1 MKVDVCVIGAGPAGL
16 SAAALLAHHGSRV
29 AVVDESPEPGGR
41 LLGQLHRLGHRNDE
55 FHQDGW
61 WNGRRIA
68 GRLAEDA
75 LQAGA
80 QFLQGSSVWG
90 IFPGWQ
96 VCVSGETPQIIEAA
110 QLIITTG
117 ATEEACPLP
126 GWTLP
131 GVMSIGAS
139 QVLATQHRVRPGN
152 TGIIVGIN
160 ALSLAIANEL
170 RMSGVELTG
179 VVNLPAGSL
188 TPNYR
193 NPAQVVE
200 DLARSSHL
208 APSPI
213 LRMGG
218 RLATRSAVA
227 KVIAHIHPAR
237 GVKLWGIPINP
248 RQAVTRIHGTTD
260 VEAVTIADLSAS
272 GEVRHTKEVRVD
284 SVFLA
289 AGLRPLTDLLATV
302 GCQFVDIP
310 DLGGAVPLYGPE
322 LQTTVDGVYVAGNV
336 TGIESAIVALAQ
348 GRLVA
353 ASIVDPDNVGRY
365 HEALAEARRQS
376 PIEFLPG
383 IAQGRA
389 AVARRWEEHRR
400 GGGVSDQGARP
411 MVIPDTAPTD
421 AWERLPDEL
430 VVCRCEEIT
439 VGSMRQAAKEGAS
452 TAEEFKRFTRVTM
465 GTCQGRVCQGI
476 LERIQTVVSA
486 ERPSPSPFPGH
497 RAPVRPVS
505 LGELARLAC
514 GTEEWE
520 RLHGQLVPSLPF
532 DEPDN
537 RTSSLGYASSIQR
550 SPRARSG
557 NRSMSDG

>member
-80 QFLQGSSVWG
+80 QLLQGTSVWG

-96 VCVSGETPQIIEAA
+96 VCVSGETPRIIEAA

-131 GVMSIGAS
+131 GVMSIGAG

-152 TGIIVGIN
+152 TGIVVGIN

-170 RMSGVELTG
+170 RMSGVELIG

-193 NPAQVVE
+193 NPAQVIE

-218 RLATRSAVA
+218 RLATHSAVA
-227 KVIAHIHPAR
+227 KVIAYVQPAW
-237 GVKLWGIPINP
+237 GIKMWGIPINP
-248 RQAVTRIHGTTD
+248 RQAVTRVHGD
-260 VEAVTIADLSAS
+260 VGVEAVTIADLNAS
-272 GEVRHTKEVRVD
+272 GEVKRSKMARVD

-289 AGLRPLTDLLATV
+289 AGLRPLTELFAMV
-302 GCQFVDIP
+302 GCQFIDIP
-310 DLGGAVPLYGPE
+310 DLGGAVPLHGPE
-322 LQTTVDGVYVAGNV
+322 LQTTVDGVYVAGNA
-336 TGIESAIVALAQ
+336 TGIESAIVAMAQ
-348 GRLVA
+348 GHLAA

-365 HEALAEARRQS
+365 HEELADARRQS

-383 IAQGRA
+383 VAHGRA
-389 AVARRWEEHRR
+389 AAARRWEEHCRA
-400 GGGVSDQGARP
+400 GGLSEQDARSKVVP
-411 MVIPDTAPTD
+411 ATASADT
-421 AWERLPDEL
+421 WEIQSDEL
-430 VVCRCEEIT
+430 MVCRCEEIT
-439 VGSMRQAAKEGAS
+439 LGSMRRAAREGAS
-452 TAEEFKRFTRVTM
+452 TAEELKRFTRMTM
-465 GTCQGRVCQGI
+465 GSCQGRVCQGI
-476 LERIQTVVSA
+476 LERIQTEFSA

-497 RAPVRPVS
+497 RPPVRPVS
-505 LGELARLAC
+505 LGELAQLA
-514 GTEEWE
+514 GGIEEWE
-520 RLHGQLVPSLPF
+520 RLHGQLMPSLPF
-532 DEPDN
+532 DESEGYTSST
-537 RTSSLGYASSIQR
+537 RTSPRKSLS
-550 SPRARSG
+550 
-557 NRSMSDG
+557 NRSISDG